1 MARTRTAIER
11 RCPMARAQQQSDRN
25 FSADTQSNT
34 DEAESLACLM
44 EQSEIAE
51 LFDEAARRRF
61 GQWISNAA
69 LKSAKRH

>member
-1 MARTRTAIER
+1 
-11 RCPMARAQQQSDRN
+11 MARAQQQSDRN

-34 DEAESLACLM
+34 DDAQSLARLM

-61 GQWISNAA
+61 GQWISNAV
-69 LKSAKRH
+69 LKAAKRH

>member
-1 MARTRTAIER
+1 
-11 RCPMARAQQQSDRN
+11 MARAQQQSDRN

-34 DEAESLACLM
+34 DDAESLAGLM
-44 EQSEIAE
+44 EQSEVAE

>member
-1 MARTRTAIER
+1 
-11 RCPMARAQQQSDRN
+11 MARAQQQSDRN

-51 LFDEAARRRF
+51 LFDEAARSRF

>member
-1 MARTRTAIER
+1 
-11 RCPMARAQQQSDRN
+11 MARAQQQSDRN

-34 DEAESLACLM
+34 DDAQSLARLM

-51 LFDEAARRRF
+51 LFDKAARRRF
-61 GQWISNAA
+61 GQWISDAA